1 MKTTIYVTRH
11 GETEWN
17 VAKRMQGRKN
27 SALTENGMLQA
38 KQLGDR
44 MKDLSIHAIYSS
56 PSERTLHTA
65 ELIKG
70 ERNIPI
76 IADEHFYEIN
86 MGIWEGQTIADIEKQ
101 YPEEVHLFWNKPHLF
116 QSTSGE
122 NFGSVYKRVIK
133 GIQLLLEK
141 HKGENILIV
150 SHAAAAKLLVGHFAG
165 IEIANVWDDPFM
177 HSASL
182 SVIEFDDDCGEVK
195 QFADISHFQEK

>member
-1 MKTTIYVTRH
+1 MKTTVYVTRH

-27 SALTENGMLQA
+27 SALTENGMQQA
-38 KQLGDR
+38 KQLGDH
-44 MKDLSIHAIYSS
+44 MKDLPLHAIYSS

-70 ERNIPI
+70 ERDIPI

-86 MGIWEGQTIADIEKQ
+86 MGTWEGQTIADLEMH
-101 YPEEVHLFWNKPHLF
+101 YPEELQLFWYEPHLF

-122 NFGSVYKRVIK
+122 DFTTVKKRVIE
-133 GIQLLLEK
+133 GIHLLLEK

-165 IEIANVWDDPFM
+165 IEIENVWDDPFM

-182 SVIEFDDDCGEVK
+182 SVIEFDGNLGEVK
-195 QFADISHFQEK
+195 QFADISHFQ

>member
-1 MKTTIYVTRH
+1 MKTTVYVTRH

-76 IADEHFYEIN
+76 IEDEHFYEIN

-101 YPEEVHLFWNKPHLF
+101 YPEEVHLFWNEPHLF

-182 SVIEFDDDCGEVK
+182 SVIEFDGNLGKVK
-195 QFADISHFQEK
+195 QFADISYFQ

>member
-27 SALTENGMLQA
+27 SALTESGMLQA

-101 YPEEVHLFWNKPHLF
+101 YPEEIHLFWNEPHLF

>member
-1 MKTTIYVTRH
+1 
-11 GETEWN
+11 
-17 VAKRMQGRKN
+17 
-27 SALTENGMLQA
+27 
-38 KQLGDR
+38 

-76 IADEHFYEIN
+76 IEDEHFYEIN

-101 YPEEVHLFWNKPHLF
+101 YPEEVHLFWNEPHLF

-182 SVIEFDDDCGEVK
+182 SVIEFDGNLGKVK
-195 QFADISHFQEK
+195 QFADISYFQ

>member
-1 MKTTIYVTRH
+1 MKTTVYVTRH

-86 MGIWEGQTIADIEKQ
+86 MGIWEGQTIANIEKQ
-101 YPEEVHLFWNKPHLF
+101 YPEEVHLFWNEPHLF

>member
-1 MKTTIYVTRH
+1 MKTTVYVTRH

-27 SALTENGMLQA
+27 SALTENGMIQA
-38 KQLGDR
+38 KQLGER
-44 MKDLSIHAIYSS
+44 MKDLPLHAIYSS
-56 PSERTLHTA
+56 PSERTIHTA

-70 ERNIPI
+70 ERDIPI

-86 MGIWEGQTIADIEKQ
+86 MGTWEGQTIADLEMQ
-101 YPEEVHLFWNKPHLF
+101 YPEEVHLFWNEPHLF
-116 QSTSGE
+116 RSTLGE
-122 NFGSVYKRVIK
+122 NFAAVHKRVIE
-133 GIQLLLEK
+133 GIHFLLEK

-165 IEIANVWDDPFM
+165 VEIEHVWGEPFM

-182 SVIEFDDDCGEVK
+182 SVIEFDENRGKVK
-195 QFADISHFQEK
+195 QFADISHFQ